1 MPQLTDRPDQSAA
14 EESGAESGGDEGSPV
29 RALAGKRA
37 PGAGEEGERLVRL
50 AR

>member
-1 MPQLTDRPDQSAA
+1 
-14 EESGAESGGDEGSPV
+14 V